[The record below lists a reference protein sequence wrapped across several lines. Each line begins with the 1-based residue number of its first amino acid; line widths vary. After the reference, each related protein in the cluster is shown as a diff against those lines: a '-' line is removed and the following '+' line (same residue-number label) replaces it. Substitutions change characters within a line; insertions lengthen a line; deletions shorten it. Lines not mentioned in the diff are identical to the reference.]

1 MAGHRQGA
9 TKRTD
14 DCEQATHAQCH
25 GRYVIVISRIIEW
38 CAHNRFLVFTGVLL
52 LTLAGI
58 WSMGNI
64 PLDALPDISYVQ
76 VIIHTNWE
84 GEPPNI
90 IEDQVKYPIVTALL
104 AAPRVKAVRAQTMFN
119 DSYVFVVFEDGTDIY
134 WARSRVVEYL
144 QTIAGRLPAN
154 VHPGIGPDAT
164 GAGWVYEYVL
174 VDHSHKQSLADLRS
188 IQDWH
193 LRYQLA
199 TVPGVAEIAS
209 IGGFV
214 RQYQV
219 NVDPNKLLAYGIPL
233 STVIDRV
240 KSSTNEVG
248 GRVLELSGTR
258 YMIRGLGYLKS
269 LDDLGNVPVMAKS
282 GTPVLIKDLGT
293 VSFGPDMR
301 EGVAEWNGEGET
313 VGGIVVM
320 RYGLNAL
327 KVIDG
332 VKKKLAEIKGSLP
345 PGVEV
350 VSGYDRGG
358 LISESINT
366 LKHSLIEEAI
376 IVSLVI
382 IVFLFH
388 FRSALIPIL
397 TLPIALA
404 ISFIPMY
411 YLHVSS
417 NIMSLGGLALAI
429 GVLVDAAIVM
439 VENGYRH
446 LSERPASGGEAL
458 AENNSNGPLV
468 EKESGISARK
478 TKLTTERE
486 RVRILIDAAKQVGP
500 ALFFSLLIIV
510 VSFLPVFL
518 LEAQEGRMFR
528 PLAWTKTLAVGFSSL
543 LAITLVPILM
553 VIFIRGKLRPDSENP
568 ISRFTQALYL
578 PVLRLCLRFR
588 KTTLLLNLAFLLVT
602 FPLIFKLGSQFM
614 PPLFEGS
621 SLYMPT
627 ALPGISI
634 TQASQL
640 LQEQDRVLHSFPEVE
655 SVFGAVGRS
664 DSATDNA
671 PLDMYDTTVM
681 LKPRENWRPG
691 MTYEKLIGEMDAK
704 LQFPGLTN
712 TWTMPVQNR
721 LDMALTGIKTPVGM
735 KLQGTNL
742 EQIQQLGAQV
752 QQILSGLPQVRSVFA
767 ERVSQGFYVNV
778 DVNRPDA
785 AKYDLTIADVQQGVE
800 AGIGGMNVAEN
811 VEGRSRY
818 PINVR
823 YQRDFR
829 DNVGELS
836 RVLIA
841 TPSGAQIPISE
852 VAKISF
858 SRGPAMIRDEDGQL
872 TGYVYI
878 DLNTTDYGGFVDQA
892 SKMLRQKLQLPAGY
906 TYQWSGEYEFQLRAK
921 ERMKIILPVVFFVIF
936 LLLYMVF
943 HNLTEAMVLIFP
955 TFYAMTGGLILQ
967 WLLGYNFSVAVWVG
981 YIALFGIAVET
992 GVVMVVYLHESL
1004 DHKLASGVQLTNA
1017 DIEAD
1022 AIEGAVQR
1030 LRPKLMTVCAVLA
1043 SLIPI
1048 LWASGIGSDVM
1059 KPIAAPMVGGMIT
1072 STIHVLILVPV
1083 FFVLMKERALRRGT
1097 LQPEAAE

>member
-1 MAGHRQGA
+1 
-9 TKRTD
+9 
-14 DCEQATHAQCH
+14 
-25 GRYVIVISRIIEW
+25 VISRIIEW

-58 WSMGNI
+58 WSMGHV
-64 PLDALPDISYVQ
+64 PLDALPDISDVQ

-90 IEDQVKYPIVTALL
+90 IEDQVTYPIVTALL
-104 AAPRVKAVRAQTMFN
+104 AAPKVKAVRAQTMFN

-154 VHPGIGPDAT
+154 VHPAIGPDAT

-199 TVPGVAEIAS
+199 TVPGVAEVAS

-258 YMIRGLGYLKS
+258 YMIRGLGYLRS
-269 LDDLGNVPVMAKS
+269 LDDLANVPVMAKN

-320 RYGLNAL
+320 RYGVNAL
-327 KVIDG
+327 NVIDG

-345 PGVEV
+345 PGVEI

-358 LISESINT
+358 LIRESINT

-397 TLPIALA
+397 TLPIALGM
-404 ISFIPMY
+404 SFITMY
-411 YLHVSS
+411 YLNVSS

-446 LSERPASGGEAL
+446 LSERPASAGEAL
-458 AENNSNGPLV
+458 DEMNSSNVPALD
-468 EKESGISARK
+468 KKTDASAIK
-478 TKLTTERE
+478 HTKKGVERE
-486 RVRILIDAAKQVGP
+486 RVRILIDSAKQVGP
-500 ALFFSLLIIV
+500 ALFFSLLIII

-543 LAITLVPILM
+543 LAITLVPVLM
-553 VIFIRGKLRPDSENP
+553 VIFIRGKLRPESENP
-568 ISRFTQALYL
+568 ISRITQALYL
-578 PVLRLCLRFR
+578 PVLRLCLKYR
-588 KTTLLLNLAFLLVT
+588 KTTLLLNLAFLVVT
-602 FPLIFKLGSQFM
+602 FPLIFRMGSQFM

-640 LQEQDRVLHSFPEVE
+640 LQEQDRILRSFPEVE
-655 SVFGAVGRS
+655 TVFGVVGRS

-681 LKPRENWRPG
+681 LKPREKWRPG
-691 MTYEKLIGEMDAK
+691 MTYERLIRAMDEK

-752 QQILSGLPQVRSVFA
+752 QQILSSLPQVRSVFA
-767 ERVSQGFYVNV
+767 ERVSQGFYINV
-778 DVNRPDA
+778 EVNRPEA
-785 AKYDLTIADVQQGVE
+785 AKYGLTIADVQQAVE
-800 AGIGGMNVAEN
+800 SGIGGMNVAEN

-967 WLLGYNFSVAVWVG
+967 WLLDYNFSVAVWVG

-1004 DHKLASGVQLTNA
+1004 DKRIASGRPLTEA
-1017 DIEAD
+1017 DIYDA

-1083 FFVLMKERALRRGT
+1083 FFVLMKERSLRRGT
-1097 LQPEAAE
+1097 LQRKLGE